1 MEIMARTTTQAIP
14 KANRIVTGARLLELK
29 GLVRR
34 VATAP
39 HVARYAVR
47 LCTGSHPD
55 NPRAPESVK
64 RYVRYGA
71 SPRAVQAL
79 ILGGKVLALLDGRFN
94 LAYADIRRLAYPV
107 LRHRLI
113 LNFEAEAEN
122 VSADKVIRDILAA
135 VPQGVE

>member
-1 MEIMARTTTQAIP
+1 MPTP
-14 KANRIVTGARLLELK
+14 DS
-29 GLVRR
+29 VR
-34 VATAP
+34 
-39 HVARYAVR
+39 
-47 LCTGSHPD
+47 
-55 NPRAPESVK
+55 K
-64 RYVRYGA
+64 YVRYGA

-107 LRHRLI
+107 LRHRII

-135 VPQGVE
+135 VPQAAE